1 MTGLLISLTV
11 VLLAIAARVILRR
24 PFWSIEK
31 MALASVAY
39 VAAFWGYLDLRGD
52 EPVAQGMADIL
63 ICTPILWIV
72 KFTFGQ
78 HRV

>member
-11 VLLAIAARVILRR
+11 VLLAIAARLIMRR
-24 PFWSIEK
+24 PLWSVEK

-52 EPVAQGMADIL
+52 EPIAEGMAGIL
-63 ICTPILWIV
+63 IGTPIIWIV
-72 KFTFGQ
+72 RFAFGQ
-78 HRV
+78 DRV

>member
-1 MTGLLISLTV
+1 MTGLLISLIV

-39 VAAFWGYLDLRGD
+39 VAAFWGYLELRGD
-52 EPVAQGMADIL
+52 GLIAESTAGIL
-63 ICTPILWIV
+63 IGTPVLWIM
-72 KFTFGQ
+72 KLTFGQ
-78 HRV
+78 HRD